1 MTWRARQDFCWTRD
15 FHYLWVNLGWTKE
28 ANTNDNKF
36 MNCFLSYASELDFD
50 WAIWAL
56 TGSYYIREGTTD
68 MEGFDGLL
76 NFGWSDVRN
85 PGFLQRISTIQSSFK
100 VMVRFCLPFFLNK
113 FKPSYW
119 GKTYG
124 EYLVPETRNDIVRDE
139 MFCGIENKH
148 RSKNSSKQG
157 FKWLGGFFFPT
168 SIFLLEG
175 FSSKVLNFQKLI
187 FLK

>member
-85 PGFLQRISTIQSSFK
+85 PGFLQRIFTIQSSFK

-124 EYLVPETRNDIVRDE
+124 EYLVPRDKEWHSERRNVSW
-139 MFCGIENKH
+139 NWK
-148 RSKNSSKQG
+148 
-157 FKWLGGFFFPT
+157 
-168 SIFLLEG
+168 
-175 FSSKVLNFQKLI
+175 
-187 FLK
+187 